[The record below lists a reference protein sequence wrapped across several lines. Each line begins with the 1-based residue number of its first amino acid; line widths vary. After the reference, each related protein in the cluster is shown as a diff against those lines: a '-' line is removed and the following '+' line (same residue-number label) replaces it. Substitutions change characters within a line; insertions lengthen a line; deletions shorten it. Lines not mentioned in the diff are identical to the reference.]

1 MRHILIRHLMHSLTQ
16 LKNIGPISTQ
26 WLNAIGVYT
35 PDDLREMG
43 AIDCC
48 RILKA
53 QGYPVSLNLAYAIEA
68 ALRDIHW
75 TKLPQPIRQQL
86 KTALQAK

>member
-1 MRHILIRHLMHSLTQ
+1 MHSLTQ
-16 LKNIGPISTQ
+16 LKNLGPKSTQ

-35 PDDLREMG
+35 LDDLREMG

-53 QGYPVSLNLAYAIEA
+53 QGYPVSLNLAYAIEG
-68 ALRDIHW
+68 ALRDLHW
-75 TKLPQPIRQQL
+75 TKLPESVKQQL
-86 KTALQAK
+86 KTALQSK

>member
-1 MRHILIRHLMHSLTQ
+1 MIKHRISQ
-16 LKNIGPISTQ
+16 LKNLGPKSEL

-35 PDDLREMG
+35 LQDLQDMG

-48 RILKA
+48 RIL
-53 QGYPVSLNLAYAIEA
+53 QGHGYNVSLNLAYAIEG

-75 TKLPQPIRQQL
+75 TKLPATTRQHL
-86 KTALQAK
+86 KQALK

>member
-1 MRHILIRHLMHSLTQ
+1 MHSLTQ
-16 LKNIGPISTQ
+16 LKNLGPKSTQ

-48 RILKA
+48 RILRA
-53 QGYPVSLNLAYAIEA
+53 QGYPVSLNPAYAIEA
-68 ALRDIHW
+68 ALRDTHW
-75 TKLPQPIRQQL
+75 TKLPQPVRQQL

>member
-1 MRHILIRHLMHSLTQ
+1 MHSLIQ
-16 LKNIGPISTQ
+16 LKNLGPKSTQ

-35 PDDLREMG
+35 LDDLREMG

-53 QGYPVSLNLAYAIEA
+53 QGYSVSLNLAYAIEG
-68 ALRDIHW
+68 ALRDLHW
-75 TKLPQPIRQQL
+75 TKLPESVKQQL
-86 KTALQAK
+86 RTALQSK

>member
-1 MRHILIRHLMHSLTQ
+1 MHSLTQ
-16 LKNIGPISTQ
+16 LKNLGPKSTK

-35 PDDLREMG
+35 LDDLREMG

-53 QGYPVSLNLAYAIEA
+53 QGYPVSLNLAYAIEG
-68 ALRDIHW
+68 ALRDLHW
-75 TKLPQPIRQQL
+75 TKLPESVKQQL
-86 KTALQAK
+86 KTALQSK